1 MAVGVQVPPSA
12 PSNEKPHF
20 WGFFVLLRKALGW
33 HLQSIAWVS
42 GVQLIRVRAF
52 QSVSMFL
59 LGQFLHVCNGIAFVD
74 NFLTQ

>member
-59 LGQFLHVCNGIAFVD
+59 LGQFLHVGDRITFID
-74 NFLTQ
+74 NFRTE